1 MPTETELAADYRTAE
16 TRLLSHFRLTA
27 TERMVDAGEVRLH
40 VIDIP
45 GDPARPPVV
54 LLHGIASVT
63 AAAVPLIP
71 GFDGRRVIAVDWPGH
86 GLSSAATLHRRDIRT
101 APVRWLQAMI
111 DAYGL
116 DTFDLVGHSMG
127 GQFALYF
134 ALAHP
139 ERVRTLTLLGAPGAA
154 FAEMHP
160 PAGMRAMALPGVA
173 GRMLRRPVTRA
184 EYQANSAMTLGPGAV
199 EPWPPE
205 LVDCGYLAS
214 LREAF
219 VASLPSYFRAIA
231 SPFGVRRSAV
241 VTSAQLASLRMP
253 VLLLWGDADVF
264 LTVARAPGSIAA
276 IPHAEV
282 VELHGGHAPWLNA
295 PDEARAAMAA
305 FLG

>member
-1 MPTETELAADYRTAE
+1 VPTETELAAEYRAAE
-16 TRLLSHFRLTA
+16 TRLLADFGLTA
-27 TERMVDAGEVRLH
+27 TERMVDAGDAQLH

-45 GDPARPPVV
+45 GDAARPPVV

-71 GFDGRRVIAVDWPGH
+71 GFGGRRVIALDWPGH
-86 GLSSAATLHRRDIRT
+86 GLSSAATLHRHDIRT
-101 APVRWLQAMI
+101 APVRWLQAVI

-116 DTFDLVGHSMG
+116 ETFELVGHSMG
-127 GQFALYF
+127 GQFGLYY

-139 ERVRTLTLLGAPGAA
+139 ERVRSLTLLGAPGAA

-160 PAGMRAMALPGVA
+160 PAGMRVMAFPGVA

-219 VASLPSYFRAIA
+219 VESLPSYFKAIA
-231 SPFGVRRSAV
+231 SPLGVRRSAV
-241 VTSAQLASLRMP
+241 VTQTQLATLPMP

-264 LTVARAPGSIAA
+264 LTVARAGGSIAA
-276 IPHAEV
+276 IADAAV

-295 PDEARAAMAA
+295 PEEARAAMAR